1 MPIIAAILWGILY
14 RLRGGVLKDLW
25 PRVFGTQLSRLAWAI
40 PTAALMTEMGHLPLW
55 MGGVLILTNFLSL
68 VSVGT
73 GQYLQNVP
81 FPRVP
86 DLLGVARTAIA
97 ALPVLFLH
105 PLLAA
110 VYALSGALH
119 AHMYWLGFRL
129 KGGSQAG
136 EFLVGA
142 LCGATIALWR
152 LL

>member
-1 MPIIAAILWGILY
+1 
-14 RLRGGVLKDLW
+14 
-25 PRVFGTQLSRLAWAI
+25 
-40 PTAALMTEMGHLPLW
+40 MTEMGHLPLW
-55 MGGVLILTNFLSL
+55 MGGILVLTNFLSL

-97 ALPVLFLH
+97 VLPVVFLH

-129 KGGSQAG
+129 RGGSQAG
-136 EFLVGA
+136 EVLVGA

-152 LL
+152 FL